1 MQIGPYWLHLG
12 HIFPKV
18 VHFSR
23 ISVLFLYVFVTYQ
36 SLWSMRNF
44 IRSAGLIYMMF
55 ISLCLA
61 AQAQDSRSYENLV
74 VTGAD
79 LYSKGEYDSAKAVLM
94 NVVENDP
101 SNDAALYYL
110 AMIAAHDND
119 KELAEMY
126 FQAAA
131 ALDPGNF
138 WYRYRLAKLYSL
150 TDRQELAID
159 MYEKMLKD
167 FPKEKDVYFELV
179 EMYVAQHEYQ
189 KALDVIDEI
198 DDVIGVTESLVMYRF
213 NILRIMDR
221 AEEAYESLKK
231 YNSRYS
237 SPYVLTTLAD
247 YEMSMYNDSTALAY
261 YDEALSL
268 VSDYAPALLGKAET
282 LRITRRYDEYF
293 SVLNEFLGGQGASID
308 DKTDYLMAVLKRTDP
323 KFIRSFLSNL
333 DEAVIKT
340 VEAHPKD
347 SLALQTAAIYFYS
360 TERNDQAEV
369 YFRENVQE
377 YPESY
382 GAAADYIEFLMYT
395 DKWEALSREGRKAY
409 ERFPFETAFLEM
421 ASVGDYNLGDHDKV
435 LEICEKVLEVAPRD
449 SSKTLRAWSTIG
461 DVYHELGD
469 SKKSFKAYEK
479 ALKINPDYAYV
490 LNNYAYFLCIE
501 GRKLKK
507 AEDMSY
513 RAVQAEP
520 DNANSLDTYGWILY
534 MRGKFEE
541 AKLQF
546 KKAMIYGG
554 KDSAVILD
562 HYAEVLYALKEYDVA
577 FIYWN
582 MALQKNDGDVPG
594 LKEKILERKREIGK

>member
-1 MQIGPYWLHLG
+1 MQIEPYWLHLG

-44 IRSAGLIYMMF
+44 IRIAALIYMMF

-179 EMYVAQHEYQ
+179 EMYVAQREYQ

-308 DKTDYLMAVLKRTDP
+308 DKADYLMAVLKRTDP

-360 TERNDQAEV
+360 TERNEQAEV
-369 YFRENVQE
+369 YFKENTE
-377 YPESY
+377 IYPESY
-382 GAAADYIEFLMYT
+382 GAAADYVEFLMYAEN
-395 DKWEALSREGRKAY
+395 WSELSNQGRKAY
-409 ERFPFETAFLEM
+409 ERFPYETWFLEA
-421 ASVGDYNLGDHDKV
+421 ASVGDYNLGEYGKV
-435 LEICEKVLEVAPRD
+435 LEVCEEVLEVAPRD
-449 SSKTLRAWSTIG
+449 SSKTLRAWSTMG
-461 DVYHELGD
+461 DVYHKLGD
-469 SKKSFKAYEK
+469 DKKAFKAYEK
-479 ALKINPDYAYV
+479 ALKVNPDYAYV

-534 MRGKFEE
+534 LRGKLDD

-546 KKAMIYGG
+546 KKAMLYGG
-554 KDSAVILD
+554 KESAVILD

>member
-1 MQIGPYWLHLG
+1 M
-12 HIFPKV
+12 
-18 VHFSR
+18 R
-23 ISVLFLYVFVTYQ
+23 
-36 SLWSMRNF
+36 SL
-44 IRSAGLIYMMF
+44 IRSTTLIHIIF
-55 ISLCLA
+55 LCLTLA
-61 AQAQDSRSYENLV
+61 AQAQDSRCYENLV
-74 VTGAD
+74 IAGAD
-79 LYSKGEYDSAKAVLM
+79 LYSKGEYDAAKAVLK

-110 AMIAAHDND
+110 AMIAAYDND
-119 KELAEMY
+119 KEQAEIY

-131 ALDPGNF
+131 TLDPGNF

-179 EMYVAQHEYQ
+179 EMYVTQREYQ

-198 DDVIGVTESLVMYRF
+198 DEVVGVTESLAMYRF
-213 NILRIMDR
+213 NILRVMDK

-247 YEMSMYNDSTALAY
+247 YEMSMYDDSTALAY

-282 LRITRRYDEYF
+282 LRMTRRYDEYF
-293 SVLNEFLGGQGASID
+293 SVLNEYLGGHGAQIEE
-308 DKTDYLMAVLKRTDP
+308 KTDYLMAVLQRTDP
-323 KFIRSFLSNL
+323 KFIRSFISNL
-333 DEAVIKT
+333 DEAVTKT

-369 YFRENVQE
+369 YFRENAE
-377 YPESY
+377 SYPESY
-382 GAAADYIEFLMYT
+382 GAAADYVEFLMYA
-395 DKWEALSREGRKAY
+395 DRWEELSREGRKAY
-409 ERFPFETAFLEM
+409 ERFPYETAFLEM
-421 ASVGDYNLGDHDKV
+421 ASVGDYNLGNHDKV

-469 SKKSFKAYEK
+469 SKKAFKAYEK
-479 ALKINPDYAYV
+479 ALKVNPGYAYV
-490 LNNYAYFLCIE
+490 LNNYAYFLGIE

-534 MRGKFEE
+534 LRGKLDE

-562 HYAEVLYALKEYDVA
+562 HYAEVLYALKEYDMA

-582 MALQKNDGDVPG
+582 MALQKNDGDIPA
-594 LKEKILERKREIGK
+594 LRQKILERKREIGK